1 MKKFIFI
8 VAVAL
13 MFMPFESFAQK
24 TTITRISRE
33 KTYKTSTRNI
43 DVWYQGELNIGY
55 AVNGKIKLTD
65 EDGDMEK
72 FKSDYSRPLI
82 ETIHG
87 VRITK
92 YGFVGVGA
100 AVQYAFGKLDADE
113 DDSEKW
119 NTMMIPLFVN
129 LKGYYPVTDDFAPYI
144 SLSFGSSICAM
155 SGLNESKS
163 GMGYSYDYKLKGGF
177 YGEYGIGF
185 NYKRLNF
192 GLGLQH
198 QTMKLVYTSS
208 NYSDE
213 EKWSSNSFYVKVG
226 LTF

>member
-1 MKKFIFI
+1 MKKIYILLLVAAMI
-8 VAVAL
+8 VPA
-13 MFMPFESFAQK
+13 MSSAQK
-24 TTITRISRE
+24 MTVTNISKE
-33 KTYKTSTRNI
+33 KTYKTSPHDI

-55 AVNGKIKLTD
+55 AVSGKIQLTD

-113 DDSEKW
+113 EDSEKW
-119 NTMMIPLFVN
+119 NTMMIPLFLN

-155 SGLNESKS
+155 SGLDESKS

-198 QTMKLVYTSS
+198 QTMKLVYTKGS
-208 NYSDE
+208 YSDE